1 VSRQIIFHLSYCL
14 TFSTEMMLNKKN
26 VTMNYINYD
35 RAIVEKY
42 KAKLVGWPKGL
53 KFANP
58 SAIGTVDDIRALRN
72 ALKTGECKWIA
83 LTKRQQA
90 EHTKMLTDKQ
100 EAGEV
105 VGKKRKERS
114 DKGKKRDRKEDDV
127 GGNGG
132 PGGDGNDGP
141 APPKRQ
147 RKRLSHK
154 GTASSKV
161 LPTPKSKE
169 LIDDDEDDDDD
180 VDETED

>member
-1 VSRQIIFHLSYCL
+1 
-14 TFSTEMMLNKKN
+14 MLNKKN
-26 VTMNYINYD
+26 ITMNYVNYD
-35 RAIVEKY
+35 QAIVEKY
-42 KAKLVGWPKGL
+42 KAKLVGWPMGL

-90 EHTKMLTDKQ
+90 EHTEMLKIKRD
-100 EAGEV
+100 AGEV

-114 DKGKKRDRKEDDV
+114 DKGTKRSRKALGDDD
-127 GGNGG
+127 GSDSG
-132 PGGDGNDGP
+132 PDDNNKP

-147 RKRLSHK
+147 RKRNLK

-161 LPTPKSKE
+161 PPTPKSKE
-169 LIDDDEDDDDD
+169 FISEEEEEEED
-180 VDETED
+180 